1 MRRVVVTGLG
11 IVSSIGHGAEEVT
24 QSLREARS
32 GVVHAP
38 DHAKDGFRSQVWAP
52 PKIGPWEELVD
63 RRAARSLANGTA
75 WGHIAFAEALK
86 SSGMTAEEIRDD
98 RIGLIVGEGGPST
111 QVIVEAGASAE
122 HRGRPNRIGTFAVP
136 NAMASGPVGQAG
148 RGLRRRLRGHRLVH
162 VEPVRRH
169 GRHVVELQRDPLGRL
184 ARL

>member
-38 DHAKDGFRSQVWAP
+38 DHAKYGFRSQVWAP

-63 RRAARSLANGTA
+63 RRAARFLANGTA
-75 WGHIAFAEALK
+75 WGHIAFEEALK

-98 RIGLIVGEGGPST
+98 RIGLIVGGSVT
-111 QVIVEAGASAE
+111 VEYVFA
-122 HRGRPNRIGTFAVP
+122 RP
-136 NAMASGPVGQAG
+136 
-148 RGLRRRLRGHRLVH
+148 GLGSLLIRALG
-162 VEPVRRH
+162 
-169 GRHVVELQRDPLGRL
+169 QRDYPLIQGCILIALLLHMLINL
-184 ARL
+184 AVDLLYVYIDPRIDYE